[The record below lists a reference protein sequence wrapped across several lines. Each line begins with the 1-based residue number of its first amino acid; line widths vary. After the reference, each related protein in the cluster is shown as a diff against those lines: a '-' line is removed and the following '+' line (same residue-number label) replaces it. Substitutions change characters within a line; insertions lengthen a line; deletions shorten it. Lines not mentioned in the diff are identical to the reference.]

1 MGLFVRPAAVA
12 DLQEIRQYCDAVQA
26 GLSGRFATSLDELFA
41 RLEEFPRSA
50 PVVAGYTDVRRA
62 VVRGFPYLVFY
73 RHQPDRIDVLRVLHT
88 ARSDA
93 DSPHGGP
100 RARPAVCRPAAGAD
114 RGR

>member
-1 MGLFVRPAAVA
+1 MGGGARGAVARVMGLVVRPAAVA
-12 DLQEIRQYCDAVQA
+12 DLQEIRQYYDAVQA

-62 VVRGFPYLVFY
+62 VVRGFPCVVFY

-93 DSPHGGP
+93 DSPPGGT
-100 RARPAVCRPAAGAD
+100 AR
-114 RGR
+114 